1 MRCCIIVMQPR
12 QRGRCVCSN
21 LISFDLCPIISRGF
35 LTTPLSLC
43 LVVSFSLSCSL
54 FFSVSL
60 SLFPPLFS
68 RHLTLS
74 LSSVGYTTQQAS
86 TVTHKRGRAIQGT
99 FFCKP
104 ESKILFS
111 FVYNLFTVRILKD
124 IRRYQ
129 FTKRIS
135 TFLIGLFTFQ

>member
-60 SLFPPLFS
+60 SLSFPSCS
-68 RHLTLS
+68 RAISLS
-74 LSSVGYTTQQAS
+74 LSLFRRIHYSTGVYRHTQTRARDTGYD
-86 TVTHKRGRAIQGT
+86 
-99 FFCKP
+99 FFANPNPKYC
-104 ESKILFS
+104 FRS
-111 FVYNLFTVRILKD
+111 FIIYLRFGFLRIYD
-124 IRRYQ
+124 V
-129 FTKRIS
+129 IS
-135 TFLIGLFTFQ
+135 SLNEFQRF